1 MKQYRG
7 WWFPDAD
14 EHLSSQVKADYPET
28 YYQQNILDA
37 ALSFVKKYNTAIDIG
52 GNVGLHAV
60 RLSKLFSDV
69 HTFEPVSNNYECLEK
84 NTLGYTN
91 IKLYKS
97 GLGNEDSKL
106 TIEIPVNMAINCGAY
121 SISKFTDSD
130 EEKITENIDVYKLDN
145 YNLAPDFIKI
155 DTEGFEFQ
163 VLEGAYN
170 TLEKHK
176 PTIVAE
182 VAKKKPTKKVLDF
195 LKEFGYDLVWTANS
209 DKVFSVLTDKQR
221 KRLIKEGK
229 L

>member
-7 WWFPDAD
+7 WCFPDAD

-37 ALSFVKKYNTAIDIG
+37 ALSFVKKFDVAIDVG

-60 RLSKLFSDV
+60 RLSKLFKSI
-69 HTFEPVSNNYECLEK
+69 HTFEPVSNNFECLVK
-84 NTLGYTN
+84 NTKDISN
-91 IKLYKS
+91 ITLYKN
-97 GLGNEDSKL
+97 GLGNSK
-106 TIEIPVNMAINCGAY
+106 EIVEIQLPVNMEVNCGAY
-121 SISKFTDSD
+121 SIKKFTDLTED
-130 EEKITENIDVYKLDN
+130 KIIENISIDRLDE
-145 YNLAPDFIKI
+145 YNLQPDFIKI
-155 DTEGFEFQ
+155 DTEGFELD
-163 VLEGAYN
+163 VLEGACN

-209 DKVFSVLTDKQR
+209 DKVFTVLTDKQR

-229 L
+229 I